1 MKNLSNV
8 SGIRGKDIS
17 YILFLLENNLIKAVA
32 QGENFLIFTIS
43 VDFINDVRDALQN
56 ANYIFEIYPA
66 MEKLSESLYL
76 KSSEF
81 IEIKIKLK

>member
-8 SGIRGKDIS
+8 SGIRGKAIS

-66 MEKLSESLYL
+66 MEKLSEDPYL